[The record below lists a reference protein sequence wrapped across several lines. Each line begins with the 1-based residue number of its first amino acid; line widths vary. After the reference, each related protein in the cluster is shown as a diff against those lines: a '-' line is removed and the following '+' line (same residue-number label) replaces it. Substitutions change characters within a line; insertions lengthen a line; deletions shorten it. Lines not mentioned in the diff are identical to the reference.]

1 MPKFTCPDCQG
12 HGSWMA
18 GGADPSD
25 WGRDLCGSCDG
36 RGELE
41 FGECDYESAMEA
53 KVGIKWETLIAWIMD
68 GNGNDYASAQQL
80 AADYGYTRQRAKE
93 AAI

>member
-25 WGRDLCGSCDG
+25 YGRDLCGSCDG

-53 KVGIKWETLIAWIMD
+53 NVGVELTTLIAWIMA
-68 GNGNDYASAQQL
+68 GNGNDHASAQQL
-80 AADYGYTRQRAKE
+80 AAHYGYARAKE